1 MSLADIIQ
9 IIIGVLS
16 LVATIAVSFL
26 IYWLQSRHEKE
37 IQKLQCE
44 KERIAL
50 QEKARLFLIDNQEER
65 DYLPWCI
72 IAANLHP
79 LEKHTRKIYSEY
91 CRCSEEL
98 QNEILNQAGYK
109 IKQFTGKYWLQ
120 GCIDKLQQ
128 DIEKYNLGRD
138 YLYDGAKY
146 FHRSYDRYRE
156 LEWNGTPNIFEPIN
170 KENRLMMILNVAQIS
185 IGEYID
191 EYFYYFVDKKMDF
204 DKETP
209 IPPIDY
215 VWEYQSLAH
224 TREETV
230 CMWMMELV
238 ENIATIINDNLAAT
252 IQTIFLSCKQSDTF
266 KTYLP
271 LNELVKTVNFRN
283 KDNVY
288 GIDDLMGVSLTK
300 EFIKSPA
307 NTISLDV
314 SNYKIVKPFQFAC
327 NLMHV
332 GRDKKVAVGMLTDA
346 DNVIISPAF
355 TVFETINNNVILP
368 EVLVSWFSQSFFDNE
383 VSYLASEGIRDGIK
397 WDTFAQIPIFIPEF
411 EIQTKIQNIYKNIQQ
426 NKLEISTLN
435 NFADTFITTLSSC

>member
-1 MSLADIIQ
+1 M
-9 IIIGVLS
+9 
-16 LVATIAVSFL
+16 
-26 IYWLQSRHEKE
+26 EK
-37 IQKLQCE
+37 
-44 KERIAL
+44 
-50 QEKARLFLIDNQEER
+50 
-65 DYLPWCI
+65 
-72 IAANLHP
+72 
-79 LEKHTRKIYSEY
+79 
-91 CRCSEEL
+91 
-98 QNEILNQAGYK
+98 GYK
-109 IKQFTGKYWLQ
+109 ILGNYIRLVDERNKDLSVTKLLGVSISKKFIPSIANIVGTDLSNYKIVRTGQFAYGPVTSRNGEKISIAYLDEED
-120 GCIDKLQQ
+120 CIISSSYTVFEVENKEELDSEYLMLWFSRPEFDRYARYKSHGSVREIFDWNELCMVELPVP
-128 DIEKYNLGRD
+128 DIEKQRKIVKAY
-138 YLYDGAKY
+138 KTIT
-146 FHRSYDRYRE
+146 DR
-156 LEWNGTPNIFEPIN
+156 
-170 KENRLMMILNVAQIS
+170 
-185 IGEYID
+185 ID
-191 EYFYYFVDKKMDF
+191 LKQK
-204 DKETP
+204 
-209 IPPIDY
+209 
-215 VWEYQSLAH
+215 
-224 TREETV
+224 
-230 CMWMMELV
+230 
-238 ENIATIINDNLAAT
+238 INDNLAAT

>member
-1 MSLADIIQ
+1 MEKGYKILGNYIRLVDERNKDLSVTKLLGVSISKKFIPSIANIVGTDLSNYKIVRTGQFAYGPVTSRNGEKISIAYLDEEDCIISSSYTVFEVENKEELDPEYLMLWFSRPEFDRYARYKSHGSVREIFDWNELCMVELPVPDI
-9 IIIGVLS
+9 
-16 LVATIAVSFL
+16 
-26 IYWLQSRHEKE
+26 EKQRK
-37 IQKLQCE
+37 IVKAYKTLTD
-44 KERIAL
+44 RIAL
-50 QEKARLFLIDNQEER
+50 
-65 DYLPWCI
+65 
-72 IAANLHP
+72 
-79 LEKHTRKIYSEY
+79 
-91 CRCSEEL
+91 
-98 QNEILNQAGYK
+98 
-109 IKQFTGKYWLQ
+109 KQK
-120 GCIDKLQQ
+120 
-128 DIEKYNLGRD
+128 
-138 YLYDGAKY
+138 
-146 FHRSYDRYRE
+146 
-156 LEWNGTPNIFEPIN
+156 
-170 KENRLMMILNVAQIS
+170 
-185 IGEYID
+185 
-191 EYFYYFVDKKMDF
+191 
-204 DKETP
+204 
-209 IPPIDY
+209 
-215 VWEYQSLAH
+215 
-224 TREETV
+224 
-230 CMWMMELV
+230 
-238 ENIATIINDNLAAT
+238 INDNLAAT